1 MQSADKKDD
10 LNGRSH
16 ILEHDLNGRIG
27 ALAHCFASASQH
39 NNSLSIC
46 TGKVSLHC
54 EFLHSEFGSPM
65 TRKLTNPMLPPNPK
79 RRRSEVVVVPPP
91 PAPSMAAVNKDL
103 VSAVKS
109 LGVEIGK
116 MANSMDLLRR
126 EMRMFA
132 PPQPP
137 TGTRPPREVQEYV
150 ARGGRGM
157 NSPGRG
163 KGRRGWSGRG
173 NGY

>member
-1 MQSADKKDD
+1 MEVEHEPKASTSGGRGEPEEYVFLPD
-10 LNGRSH
+10 LSS
-16 ILEHDLNGRIG
+16 D
-27 ALAHCFASASQH
+27 S
-39 NNSLSIC
+39 
-46 TGKVSLHC
+46 
-54 EFLHSEFGSPM
+54 SEFGSPM

-91 PAPSMAAVNKDL
+91 PAPSMAAVTKDL

-137 TGTRPPREVQEYV
+137 TGTRPPREMQEYS

-163 KGRRGWSGRG
+163 KGRRGWGGRG
-173 NGY
+173 NGYYGE